1 MLPDTF
7 RSVQVALTTSECLQ
21 KVRDL
26 NLPTAAGDITM
37 AVPLA
42 EAVIAGAYVSQPLA
56 LSLSLS
62 ASRSQPLTFSH
73 SLSASLSA
81 THSQPLSLE
90 LLASHSSD

>member
-62 ASRSQPLTFSH
+62 ASRSQPLTFS
-73 SLSASLSA
+73 LSLSA
-81 THSQPLSLE
+81 THSQPRSQPLTLSLS
-90 LLASHSSD
+90 LSSS